1 MHSILRHGFAVVLIA
16 SASSPALAGLPANY
30 QATFALSPGIFGG
43 LKTGNPIFDGDRVFT
58 GAWGDQGIPHARTLT
73 TDVASF
79 TTAPDGSV
87 TPNWGAFA
95 YDENRDRGGLGPHSF
110 GGTFAFGCGLPV
122 TGCASGSHTD
132 SAAHVFGTGMGAR
145 VSLTDLYAKATT
157 EASWARGFSL
167 DPYASFTFSGFAT
180 VSITGDD
187 TPLQGGTRVQ
197 NGGGDG
203 MTTSSMTFG
212 DLLGRARTIIGASV
226 WGGNSIFAD
235 IAYTMRA
242 DGLMSMTI
250 TNNSDA
256 TLLGRLNAGTYVDLS
271 PPIPEPE
278 TWLMLLAGAGIVG
291 AASRRRQ
298 RSLAA

>member
-1 MHSILRHGFAVVLIA
+1 
-16 SASSPALAGLPANY
+16 
-30 QATFALSPGIFGG
+30 
-43 LKTGNPIFDGDRVFT
+43 
-58 GAWGDQGIPHARTLT
+58 
-73 TDVASF
+73 
-79 TTAPDGSV
+79 
-87 TPNWGAFA
+87 
-95 YDENRDRGGLGPHSF
+95 
-110 GGTFAFGCGLPV
+110 
-122 TGCASGSHTD
+122 
-132 SAAHVFGTGMGAR
+132 
-145 VSLTDLYAKATT
+145 
-157 EASWARGFSL
+157 
-167 DPYASFTFSGFAT
+167 
-180 VSITGDD
+180 
-187 TPLQGGTRVQ
+187 
-197 NGGGDG
+197 
-203 MTTSSMTFG
+203 MTFG

>member
-1 MHSILRHGFAVVLIA
+1 MHLRLLHGLAAACIAVA
-16 SASSPALAGLPANY
+16 SAPSLAGLPANY
-30 QATFALSPGIFGG
+30 QASFTVSPGILAR
-43 LKTGNPIFDGDRVFT
+43 LKTGSPEFDGDRVFT
-58 GAWGDQGIPHARTLT
+58 GAWEDPGAPDARTLT
-73 TDVASF
+73 TDLASY
-79 TTAPDGSV
+79 TTGPDGTV
-87 TPNWGAFA
+87 TPNWGAYAF
-95 YDENRDRGGLGPHSF
+95 DENRDRGVLLPHSL
-110 GGTFAFGCGLPV
+110 GRTIAFGCGLPV

-132 SAAHVFGTGMGAR
+132 SAAQVSETAMRAR
-145 VSLTDLYAKATT
+145 VSLTDLYARATT

-187 TPLQGGTRVQ
+187 VPLQEGSRVR
-197 NGGGDG
+197 NAGDDWL
-203 MTTSSMTFG
+203 TISSMTFG

-226 WGGNSIFAD
+226 WGNNSVFAD
-235 IAYTMRA
+235 IDYLMRA